1 MSLTPLDIHNKEFAR
16 SFRGYR
22 EDEVDDFLDLVVRE
36 FETILRDSQALRDRV
51 QQCEKELRHYRNLE
65 ETLNRTLV
73 VAQEAAREIKT
84 NADKEALLTVRQAEQ
99 QATRAIDEAQ
109 ARVGR
114 AYAEYDE
121 LRRRT
126 HVFRVRMRNF
136 LESQLE
142 LFQDEPQDA
151 WASDKQG
158 TPANQVPPAPVH
170 LPPADDAGGRH
181 ATPPRELA
189 SEAAAAS
196 EEELFEPL
204 TRPGEA
210 QISGDNRPD
219 PVRSRRHWVDDLL
232 DDKEDSR

>member
-22 EDEVDDFLDLVVRE
+22 EEEVDDFLDLVVRE
-36 FETILRDSQALRDRV
+36 FETILRDNQALRDRV

-73 VAQEAAREIKT
+73 VAQEAAREIKA
-84 NADKEALLTVRQAEQ
+84 NADKEAQLTIRQAEQ
-99 QATRAIDEAQ
+99 QATRVIDEAQ
-109 ARVGR
+109 ARMGR

-136 LESQLE
+136 LEGQLE
-142 LFQDEPQDA
+142 LFQDSPQDA
-151 WASDKQG
+151 WDADKQG
-158 TPANQVPPAPVH
+158 TPATHVPPVH
-170 LPPADDAGGRH
+170 PLPDADAERLRP
-181 ATPPRELA
+181 TPPVELA
-189 SEAAAAS
+189 REAVAAS
-196 EEELFEPL
+196 EEDLFEPL
-204 TRPGEA
+204 TRPGETHA
-210 QISGDNRPD
+210 PGDH
-219 PVRSRRHWVDDLL
+219 RSDSARGRRHWVDDLL